1 LTLSAQGERIAER
14 VSALTRKPGEDLR
27 PSLRPAVIGTPAKT
41 KVAEVVMAKH
51 RIIPTDQW
59 GAVPSKGPI
68 VPAGTPTE
76 IIFHHT
82 DGHHPNLDNKPS
94 ESRAEGAAYA
104 RSLQHDHMVNRGFI
118 DSGHNFLV
126 TRSGHI
132 FEGRHGSKDA
142 IKAGKMVVSA
152 HCIGHNT
159 QPGIE
164 HEQRGGEPMTAKQR
178 EASLWLH
185 ALICRKTGMKP
196 SAIHEHREFNATECP
211 GVLRDDLKAFRRDLA
226 ERLPT
231 D

>member
-1 LTLSAQGERIAER
+1 
-14 VSALTRKPGEDLR
+14 V
-27 PSLRPAVIGTPAKT
+27 
-41 KVAEVVMAKH
+41 AKH

-59 GAVPSKGPI
+59 EAVPPNGTI
-68 VPAGTPTE
+68 VPASTTPTE

-82 DGHHPNLDNKPS
+82 AGHHPELDHKPT
-94 ESRAEGAAYA
+94 ETRAEGAAYA
-104 RSLQHDHMVNRGFI
+104 RSIQHDHMHRPPPHGPFI

-132 FEGRHGSKDA
+132 FEGRHGSKEA

-164 HEQRGGEPMTAKQR
+164 HEQVGSEPLTPQQR

-185 ALICRKTGMKP
+185 ALICRKTGIKP
-196 SAIHEHREFNATECP
+196 SSIHGHGEFNATECP
-211 GVLRDDLKAFRRDLA
+211 GVLRDDLAAFKRDLA
-226 ERLPT
+226 ERLNE
-231 D
+231 